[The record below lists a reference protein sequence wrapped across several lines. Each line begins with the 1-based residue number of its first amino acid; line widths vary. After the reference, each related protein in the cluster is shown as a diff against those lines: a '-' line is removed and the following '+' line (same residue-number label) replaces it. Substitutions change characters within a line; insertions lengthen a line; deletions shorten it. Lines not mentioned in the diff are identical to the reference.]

1 MSKSFT
7 IKFNLQLIRVSQF
20 LQQFKFNI
28 YYKLNKEYIIQN
40 TLNHLI
46 NANIYLIQPFY
57 LELDTL
63 FVYNIILIAI
73 HTTLISKILAGY
85 NINTWWL
92 QFQYQIQYNNKLD
105 ANMVF
110 LLFILDSIP
119 LSNANP
125 YLTFYPKNDI
135 QQISLPNILKPN
147 KIAPGHLSIKKTSF
161 SR

>member
-28 YYKLNKEYIIQN
+28 YYKLNKEHIIQD

-85 NINTWWL
+85 NINTW
-92 QFQYQIQYNNKLD
+92 
-105 ANMVF
+105 
-110 LLFILDSIP
+110 
-119 LSNANP
+119 
-125 YLTFYPKNDI
+125 
-135 QQISLPNILKPN
+135 
-147 KIAPGHLSIKKTSF
+147 
-161 SR
+161 